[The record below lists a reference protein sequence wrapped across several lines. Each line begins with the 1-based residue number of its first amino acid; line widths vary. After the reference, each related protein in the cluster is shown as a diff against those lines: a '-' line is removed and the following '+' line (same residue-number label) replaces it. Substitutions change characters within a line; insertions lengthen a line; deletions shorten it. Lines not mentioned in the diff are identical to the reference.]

1 MNYSMTY
8 RGIAL
13 LVLGYVL
20 RAGGQELP
28 DVELANFVDTLLVI
42 VGAVMAL
49 YGRYKAGGIKWHGE
63 KHEVVAVAKKKG
75 KKA

>member
-1 MNYSMTY
+1 MNISLTY
-8 RGIAL
+8 RGVAL

-20 RAGGQELP
+20 RAGGKDLP

-42 VGAVMAL
+42 AGAVMAL

-63 KHEVVAVAKKKG
+63 KHEVVAVKKS